1 MRAFRARSTVLRLLI
16 AGPMLSAP
24 ATLGGCKK
32 AEAITPVADIMATD
46 HGFSPT
52 SFKLPGG
59 GPGSRTTVTFVRTT
73 DRTCATEVVFPS
85 LNIDKELPLNEV
97 VSVDL
102 PTDTPKTMTFQC
114 GMGMYKGAVVVT
126 AK

>member
-1 MRAFRARSTVLRLLI
+1 MLL
-16 AGPMLSAP
+16 ALVA
-24 ATLGGCKK
+24 LGGCKK
-32 AEAITPVADIMATD
+32 AEAIPPVADITATD

-52 SFKLPGG
+52 SLKLPGG
-59 GPGSRTTVTFVRTT
+59 GPGSRATVTFVRTT

-85 LNIDKELPLNEV
+85 LNIDKQLPLNEV

-102 PTDTPKTMTFQC
+102 PTDAPKTLTFQC
-114 GMGMYKGAVVVT
+114 GMAMYKGAVVVT